1 MGVGCQDDN
10 CTANSNPTAYKL
22 ATGSNTISVS
32 GTVTV
37 DGKTIDLATEVQP
50 VVEDT
55 VAIENS
61 YTFQKGLP
69 SGAII
74 TTLVAS
80 LNANA
85 AKAHGTFAADG
96 SGSFNMTFDKG
107 YTWLKD
113 VDPAYGTEI
122 NKGSGRDSALA
133 TWDTKTNKQ
142 YR

>member
-1 MGVGCQDDN
+1 
-10 CTANSNPTAYKL
+10 KL

-37 DGKTIDLATEVQP
+37 DGKTIDIATEVQP

-61 YTFQKGLP
+61 YTLQKGLP

-85 AKAHGTFAADG
+85 AKAHVTFAADG
-96 SGSFNMTFDKG
+96 SGSFNMT
-107 YTWLKD
+107 
-113 VDPAYGTEI
+113 
-122 NKGSGRDSALA
+122 
-133 TWDTKTNKQ
+133 
-142 YR
+142 